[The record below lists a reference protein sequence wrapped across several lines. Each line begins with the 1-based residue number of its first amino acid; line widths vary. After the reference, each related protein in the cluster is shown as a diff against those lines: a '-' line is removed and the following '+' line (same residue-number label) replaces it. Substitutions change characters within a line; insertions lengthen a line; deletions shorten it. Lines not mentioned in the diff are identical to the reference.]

1 MDFSGRLRYLREQRG
16 MNQIEAAEAL
26 GQAVSTYNKWENAKN
41 RPEIDTVIKI
51 AQYYNCS
58 VDYLVGI
65 EDSPRRETADI
76 VARTGL
82 NDEAVKVLEEI
93 QKHPDGRQSSE
104 PQIRTLNTLITQRST
119 TGHNLLYLLSLG
131 LFFDLDDEKGLVTQ
145 DGDLIHTVGLSY
157 LTDVTIYSEL
167 TIQAREVVS
176 VKILDAIRDLS
187 QKIKAQ
193 QQ

>member
-1 MDFSGRLRYLREQRG
+1 MDFSERLRYLREQRG
-16 MNQIEAAEAL
+16 MNQIEAAESL

-82 NDEAVKVLEEI
+82 SDEAVKVLEENGI
-93 QKHPDGRQSSE
+93 KVFNENQLE
-104 PQIRTLNTLITQRST
+104 
-119 TGHNLLYLLSLG
+119 
-131 LFFDLDDEKGLVTQ
+131 DLKNF
-145 DGDLIHTVGLSY
+145 
-157 LTDVTIYSEL
+157 
-167 TIQAREVVS
+167 
-176 VKILDAIRDLS
+176 
-187 QKIKAQ
+187 IKQ
-193 QQ
+193 NN